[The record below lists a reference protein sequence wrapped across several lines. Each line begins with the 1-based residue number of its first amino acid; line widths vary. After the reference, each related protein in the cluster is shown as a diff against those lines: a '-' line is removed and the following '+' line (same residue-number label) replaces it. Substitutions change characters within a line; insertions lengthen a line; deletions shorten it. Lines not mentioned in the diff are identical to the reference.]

1 VTRRRRPSPKAD
13 PSFVA
18 ALAQIAARIAAALA
32 DVDPARL
39 PVHMFIAGGAAMHLY
54 TGVRATEDVD
64 AVFSSRILLPED
76 LDVYYL
82 DARGEPRLLYFDRQY
97 NDTLG
102 LLHEDAMR
110 DLAVSKIGRFEEH
123 DRGDIA
129 ALSQDGLITARALR
143 RRAEEALSY
152 YVGHAGRVRTSIDLA
167 VAIVEALRRFDKALH
182 AKADEGI
189 EFDHRHVVAQLARQR
204 THERNVILNQAAL
217 DSSTSC

>member
-1 VTRRRRPSPKAD
+1 M
-13 PSFVA
+13 A

-110 DLAVSKIGRFEEH
+110 DSIPLAIPGVDPGVLELRALSPVDLAVSKIGRFEEH

-167 VAIVEALRRFDKALH
+167 VAIVEANRPRR
-182 AKADEGI
+182 
-189 EFDHRHVVAQLARQR
+189 RQR
-204 THERNVILNQAAL
+204 
-217 DSSTSC
+217 